1 MKIQVGMLSLVNH
14 KKCRIGIKRKYKI
27 NTVKLIKIHK
37 SPHISLEVKSFFL
50 QITNHLLDFVGN
62 VACVVVYAI
71 KP

>member
-37 SPHISLEVKSFFL
+37 SPHLSLEVKSFFL
-50 QITNHLLDFVGN
+50 ANNQPLTRFCWKCDMCSSLCN
-62 VACVVVYAI
+62 
-71 KP
+71 